1 MNDPT
6 RTKIRPRPHRHRGQA
21 EIEDDAVPMPAGPA
35 PLLTARFLTM
45 CGFGFAVFLAAF
57 QLFPTVPFRI
67 LDLGGSTFT
76 AGLFLGCLTYASAS
90 SAPFTGTMA
99 DRVGRRRTLLVCSL
113 VIAVLSFAYALAT
126 RPVVLLVLAVLHG
139 VFWSGLLSAN
149 AAYTTEL
156 IPAERRAEGIGYHGL
171 ASVLAIAVAP
181 SLGLWFYRS
190 GWSALCASIGTL
202 SLVMAAIAW
211 RVPDDRASRSA
222 RPAAPRAGPLIE
234 WRVVLAGL
242 AVFLGAFGYG
252 GVTSFVAIYAEA
264 SGIRPRGLYFTI
276 LALSIVASRPF
287 AGRAADRLGT
297 ERVLVPCLLLAAL
310 GYGLLAWG
318 GGPGVFVLSAVAV
331 GVGFGS
337 AYPVFAA
344 FVLQHIEAAR
354 RGAAFGGILAA
365 LDTGIGSGSTM
376 VGWLAGRYGFRAAFT
391 VAALLA
397 LGAAPYFV
405 LVGRRALERR

>member
-1 MNDPT
+1 
-6 RTKIRPRPHRHRGQA
+6 
-21 EIEDDAVPMPAGPA
+21 MPAGPA

-45 CGFGFAVFLAAF
+45 CGFGFAVFLSAF

-76 AGLFLGCLTYASAS
+76 AGLFLGCLTYASAL
-90 SAPFTGTMA
+90 SAPFTGTLA
-99 DRVGRRRTLLVCSL
+99 DRVGRRRMLLACSL
-113 VIAVLSFAYALAT
+113 VIALLSFAYALAA
-126 RPVVLLVLAVLHG
+126 RPGVLLGLAIVHG
-139 VFWSGLLSAN
+139 LFWSGLLSAN

-156 IPAERRAEGIGYHGL
+156 IPVERRAEGIGYHGL

-181 SLGLWFYRS
+181 PMGLWIYRS
-190 GWSALCASIGTL
+190 GWPAVCVSIGAL

-211 RVPDDRASRSA
+211 SVPDDRASRTAPASA
-222 RPAAPRAGPLIE
+222 PHAGPAIE
-234 WRVVLAGL
+234 WRVTLAGL
-242 AVFLGAFGYG
+242 ALFLGAFGYG

-264 SGIRPRGLYFTI
+264 SGVRPRGLYFTI
-276 LALSIVASRPF
+276 LALSIVVSRPF

-297 ERVLVPCLLLAAL
+297 GRVLVPCLLLAAV
-310 GYGLLAWG
+310 GYGLLARG
-318 GGPGVFVLSAVAV
+318 GGLPVFVASAVAV

-337 AYPVFAA
+337 VYPVFAA
-344 FVLQHIEAAR
+344 FVLQHVEAAR

-376 VGWLAGRYGFRAAFT
+376 VGWIAGRYGFRAAFG

-397 LGAAPYFV
+397 LGAAPYFL
-405 LVGRRALERR
+405 LVARRALERR

>member
-1 MNDPT
+1 MKSGVET
-6 RTKIRPRPHRHRGQA
+6 SATL
-21 EIEDDAVPMPAGPA
+21 VPDGSP

-45 CGFGFAVFLAAF
+45 CGFGFAVFLSAF

-99 DRVGRRRTLLVCSL
+99 DRVGRRRTLIWCSL
-113 VIAVLSFAYALAT
+113 VIALLSFAYALAA
-126 RPVVLLVLAVLHG
+126 RPAVLLVLAVLHG

-156 IPAERRAEGIGYHGL
+156 VPAERRAEGIGYHGL

-181 SLGLWFYRS
+181 SLGLWIYRS
-190 GWSALCASIGTL
+190 GWMALCASIGTL
-202 SLVMAAIAW
+202 SLIMAAIVW
-211 RVPDDRASRSA
+211 HLPDDRAGRTV
-222 RPAAPRAGPLIE
+222 RRAAPRAGPPVE
-234 WRVVLAGL
+234 WHVTVAGL
-242 AVFLGAFGYG
+242 ALFLAAFGYG
-252 GVTSFVAIYAEA
+252 GVTSFAAIYAEA
-264 SGIRPRGLYFTI
+264 AGIRPRGLYFTI
-276 LALSIVASRPF
+276 LALSIVVSRPF

-297 ERVLVPCLLLAAL
+297 ERVLVPCLLLAAA

-318 GGPGVFVLSAVAV
+318 KGLAAFAASAAAT

-344 FVLQHIEAAR
+344 FVLRYVEAAR

-365 LDTGIGSGSTM
+365 LDTGIGSGSTLT
-376 VGWLAGRYGFRAAFT
+376 GWLAGRYGFRTAFA

-397 LGAAPYFV
+397 LGAAPYFL
-405 LVGRRALERR
+405 LVGRRVLARRS

>member
-1 MNDPT
+1 
-6 RTKIRPRPHRHRGQA
+6 
-21 EIEDDAVPMPAGPA
+21 MPAGPA

-45 CGFGFAVFLAAF
+45 CGFGFAVFLSAF

-76 AGLFLGCLTYASAS
+76 AGLFLGCLTYASAL
-90 SAPFTGTMA
+90 SAPFTGTLA
-99 DRVGRRRTLLVCSL
+99 DRVGRRRMLLACSL
-113 VIAVLSFAYALAT
+113 VIALLSFAYALAA
-126 RPVVLLVLAVLHG
+126 RPGVLLGLAIVHG
-139 VFWSGLLSAN
+139 LFWSGLLSAN

-156 IPAERRAEGIGYHGL
+156 IPVERRAEGIGYHGL

-181 SLGLWFYRS
+181 SMGLWIYRS
-190 GWSALCASIGTL
+190 GWPAVCVSIGAL

-211 RVPDDRASRSA
+211 SVPDDRASRTAPASA
-222 RPAAPRAGPLIE
+222 PHAGPAIE
-234 WRVVLAGL
+234 WRVTLAGL
-242 AVFLGAFGYG
+242 ALFLGAFGYG

-264 SGIRPRGLYFTI
+264 SGVRPRGLYFTI
-276 LALSIVASRPF
+276 LAVSIVVSRPF

-297 ERVLVPCLLLAAL
+297 GRVLVPCLLLAAV
-310 GYGLLAWG
+310 GYGLLARG
-318 GGPGVFVLSAVAV
+318 GGLPVFVASAVAV

-337 AYPVFAA
+337 VYPVFAA
-344 FVLQHIEAAR
+344 FVLQHVEAAR

-376 VGWLAGRYGFRAAFT
+376 VGWIAGRYGFRAAFG

-397 LGAAPYFV
+397 LGAAPYFL
-405 LVGRRALERR
+405 LVARRALERR